1 MIETYDLVVIGA
13 GSAGLSAA
21 QFAAQIGAR
30 VALVEKN
37 QVGGDCTWTGCVP
50 SKALLKV
57 ARTAHMVRTAATF
70 GIEVEAPGIDM
81 AQVRA
86 HVQQVIQD
94 IYNQE
99 TPEVLAKSGIE
110 VVQGAA
116 HYSDPFTVEVGARK
130 LSGRNFILA
139 TGTHPLIPAI
149 PGLDETP
156 YISCMQIFDNET
168 LPERLVILGAGATGV
183 EIAQAYG
190 RLGSVVTLIDVG
202 LLPTFDPELGE
213 VLAKVFKREGVQFV
227 AGLVTAAA
235 YENGQYH
242 IAVDS
247 SERPMI
253 TADMLLVAAGRRP
266 NVAGIGLKNAGV
278 AHNAQG
284 IWVDQHLRTSAKHIY
299 AAGDCTGGFQSTH
312 YAGWQ
317 GYKAVRNIFFPG
329 AEKGIRS
336 GVPAAVY
343 TDPEIAQAGL
353 SEAEAR
359 ALHGTSAVQ
368 VVRQP
373 LSHVD
378 RAVIE
383 REQDGFI
390 KIVYKTDGTILGATI
405 AAPRAGEMITEFVL
419 ALQQGLRIRDLAEAM
434 HVYPAY
440 SMGVQRVAANAA
452 TRQFLQSVTGRIVRR
467 LAGLTTSW

>member
-1 MIETYDLVVIGA
+1 MVETYDLVVIGA

-30 VALVEKN
+30 VALVESN
-37 QVGGDCTWTGCVP
+37 RIGGDCTWTGCVP

-57 ARTAHMVRTAATF
+57 ARTVHTVRTAAAF
-70 GIEVEAPGIDM
+70 GIEVEAPVVDM
-81 AQVRA
+81 AQVRD

-94 IYNQE
+94 IYSQE
-99 TPEVLAKSGIE
+99 TPQILAKSGIE
-110 VVQGAA
+110 VVRGAA
-116 HYSDPFTVEVGARK
+116 NFSDPFTVEAGQRS

-139 TGTHPLIPAI
+139 TGTHPFIP
-149 PGLDETP
+149 PVSGLDETP
-156 YISCMQIFDNET
+156 FISCMQIFDNDT
-168 LPERLVILGAGATGV
+168 LPERLAVLGAGATGV
-183 EIAQAYG
+183 EIAQAYA
-190 RLGSVVTLIDVG
+190 RLGSAVTLIDIG
-202 LLPTFDPELGE
+202 ILPTFDPDLGE
-213 VLAKVFKREGVQFV
+213 VLAEVFRREGVQFV
-227 AGLVTAAA
+227 PGLATSAA
-235 YENGQYH
+235 YDDGQYQ
-242 IAVDS
+242 ITVDS
-247 SERPMI
+247 DELPVV

-278 AHNAQG
+278 AHKAQG

-336 GVPAAVY
+336 AVPAAVY

-353 SEAEAR
+353 SEAEAK
-359 ALHGTSAVQ
+359 ALHGSSVQ
-368 VVRQP
+368 IVRRP
-373 LSHVD
+373 LSDVD

-383 REQDGFI
+383 RELDGFI
-390 KIVYKTDGTILGATI
+390 KIIYKTDGTILGATI
-405 AAPRAGEMITEFVL
+405 VSPRAGEMITEFVL
-419 ALQQGLRIRDLAEAM
+419 ALQHGLKIRDLAEAM

-440 SMGVQRVAANAA
+440 SMGVQRAAANVAAE
-452 TRQFLQSVTGRIVRR
+452 QFLHSAIGRIVRR
-467 LAGLTTSW
+467 LAGLTTSY